1 MIAAIDVGS
10 GYVKAISSGSKDG
23 PVSFPSQVGVVGVN
37 TLNQYGMESMPV
49 IEYSGRT
56 WVTGA
61 DAGRVIPDHK
71 QSNTL
76 DFGWSGSDGWMVLL
90 IRALANMGI
99 MSGSHRI
106 VVGVPQRVYAE
117 KRAEMIG
124 KLTGRHLA
132 VVDGQRFD
140 VNILPGSP
148 MVMPQAAAAIYRLVE
163 LNPEMFKHMIGAVD
177 VGTYTTGF
185 AVMEGTN
192 VVPYLSGG
200 VEIGVSGV
208 AKALG
213 RLIHE
218 EYGTHQNAVAL
229 MRAVNDKQM
238 FLNNEV
244 TDLTKMVADAA
255 DEVVG
260 PLVSQLHSI
269 WDQHAASMVIAIVGG
284 GAPLFE
290 KAIRR
295 GFPYANSPPA
305 DKGRHYPVLGMYG
318 ALKAQVAAEQGLGQG
333 VV

>member
-10 GYVKAISSGSKDG
+10 GYVKAMSSGSNDG
-23 PVSFPSQVGVVGVN
+23 PVSFPSQVGVIGAN
-37 TLNQYGMESMPV
+37 TLNQFGMEKMPV
-49 IEYSGRT
+49 IEYAGRT
-56 WVTGA
+56 WTTGA

-76 DFGWSGSDGWMVLL
+76 DFSWSGSEGWMVLM
-90 IRALANMGI
+90 IRAMANMGI
-99 MSGSHRI
+99 FSGSHRV

-117 KRAEMIG
+117 KRAEIIE

-148 MVMPQAAAAIYRLVE
+148 MVMPQAAASLYRLVE
-163 LNPEMFKHMIGAVD
+163 QNPALFGHMVGSID

-185 AVMEGTN
+185 AVMEGAN
-192 VVPYLSGG
+192 FIPYLSGG

-208 AKALG
+208 AKVLG

-218 EYGTHQNAVAL
+218 KYGTHPASVAL

-238 FLNNEV
+238 FLNSEV
-244 TDLTKMVADAA
+244 TDLTKMVSDAA

-260 PLVSQLHSI
+260 PLVSQLDGL
-269 WDQHAASMVIAIVGG
+269 WDKHAASMVIAIVGG

-295 GFPYANSPPA
+295 AFPYADAPPA
-305 DKGRHYPVLGMYG
+305 DKGRFYPVMGMYG
-318 ALKAQVAAEQGLGQG
+318 ALKTQVMSEQG
-333 VV
+333 VS